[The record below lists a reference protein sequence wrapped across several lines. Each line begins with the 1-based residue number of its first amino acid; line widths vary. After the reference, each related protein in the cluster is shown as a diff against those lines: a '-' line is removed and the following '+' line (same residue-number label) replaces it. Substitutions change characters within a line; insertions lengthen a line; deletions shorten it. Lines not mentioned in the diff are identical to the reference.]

1 MHGQAQYNSYFPLPG
16 GAKAYELSGAWLE
29 VHGDWLAS
37 ARLTT
42 NPGSLYRALSY
53 APYGEMYADSAPGAA
68 SQWFTGVDSDVRTD
82 LSDFPFREYSSI
94 QGRWLSPDP
103 AGLAAVNPANP
114 QTWNAYA
121 YVANQPL
128 EYTDPLGLDGSGG
141 GQTIGGGNPLTPAAQ
156 CETEGLPEDCWWL
169 PLLDDLCGSGS
180 PWEQLDPSCRKFATP
195 APSEGGGAIA
205 PETVPITGKLQIQG
219 PACQLAAPGGSY
231 DVGPNAVALFQ
242 PPMAAAL
249 TNAFKLLN
257 SQQIRPV
264 IDSGYRSPADQ
275 TRMRNGASG
284 PNPAAVVSW
293 HEAGMAVDI
302 DGTASSYFPTIVRAM
317 EAQGLTW
324 GGTFAPR
331 DPPHF
336 QLAHAGTQP
345 SAAMVASCAAAAGGH
360 Q

>member
-1 MHGQAQYNSYFPLPG
+1 MAEAAGPTQGFRPVLEAA
-16 GAKAYELSGAWLE
+16 GAD
-29 VHGDWLAS
+29 V
-37 ARLTT
+37 
-42 NPGSLYRALSY
+42 
-53 APYGEMYADSAPGAA
+53 ADSPFGTGPVDAVLGATLGEYA
-68 SQWFTGVDSDVRTD
+68 TG
-82 LSDFPFREYSSI
+82 FGE
-94 QGRWLSPDP
+94 
-103 AGLAAVNPANP
+103 A
-114 QTWNAYA
+114 
-121 YVANQPL
+121 
-128 EYTDPLGLDGSGG
+128 
-141 GQTIGGGNPLTPAAQ
+141 
-156 CETEGLPEDCWWL
+156 
-169 PLLDDLCGSGS
+169 
-180 PWEQLDPSCRKFATP
+180 KFAYD
-195 APSEGGGAIA
+195 
-205 PETVPITGKLQIQG
+205 
-219 PACQLAAPGGSY
+219 AATFLG
-231 DVGPNAVALFQ
+231 
-242 PPMAAAL
+242 AAL